1 MASTCRPIQSFY
13 MVMGLSKNVAY
24 HGWPTT
30 QNKKKTLAKTPWSRK
45 RKPDQNI
52 HHSKFNIW
60 NPFFK
65 NIISAIQL
73 YNIRSHVS
81 VDNIRVFL
89 NFGFSS
95 RMSQSQQKLEKRSLI
110 LLCSF
115 TQETSLILRTSN
127 HLIEKN
133 DMLLQHCKVNNFI
146 CVKLGTHN
154 SFVLWIT
161 YFLHCNWYLF
171 CTLNSLSSLL

>member
-1 MASTCRPIQSFY
+1 
-13 MVMGLSKNVAY
+13 MVGQQHK
-24 HGWPTT
+24 T
-30 QNKKKTLAKTPWSRK
+30 KKKHWLKHPEAEKGNLTKIYII
-45 RKPDQNI
+45 QNLI
-52 HHSKFNIW
+52 FGIR
-60 NPFFK
+60 FF
-65 NIISAIQL
+65 IISAIQL

-133 DMLLQHCKVNNFI
+133 DMLLQHCKVNTFI

-154 SFVLWIT
+154 SFVL
-161 YFLHCNWYLF
+161 
-171 CTLNSLSSLL
+171 